1 MYPKRSRGEL
11 RPKRRYLL
19 RLVALACSL
28 FFLLPASALAWH
40 EAAHRATAAIAF
52 EQLRADERKRIVQ
65 ILRQHPRYAEDFLR
79 HMPDGIA
86 TADDDAQGAWLL
98 QQASIWPDL
107 IRRLGEDVRRQY
119 NNSRWHYI
127 NLLVWLTPEDEAAL
141 ADSIDANRDTAF
153 EPPLRQSLNI
163 VQALRGNIATWRDPA
178 ATDAQKAVALCWV
191 LHLVGDL
198 HQPLHT
204 VALFSRAY
212 FPSGDRGGNSIN
224 VVRGDETR
232 NLHAVWDGL
241 PTGMGDL
248 GPTTK
253 TRQLIEND
261 IVNDAAIDAWLHQ
274 HADLARRFVYT
285 DDLKS
290 QLLRKLEFRQSP
302 VVNLSDDYLDAARSL
317 ARRQVNLAGHRMAE
331 LLLAES

>member
-1 MYPKRSRGEL
+1 MYPNRNQGAL
-11 RPKRRYLL
+11 RPERRCLL
-19 RLVALACSL
+19 RSVALACSL
-28 FFLLPASALAWH
+28 LFLLPATTLAWH
-40 EAAHRATAAIAF
+40 EAAHRATAVIAF
-52 EQLRADERKRIVQ
+52 EQLAAEERERLVQ

-79 HMPDGIA
+79 RMPADIA
-86 TADDDAQGAWLL
+86 TADDDAQDAWLL

-141 ADSIDANRDTAF
+141 VSSIDHNRDTAF
-153 EPPLRQSLNI
+153 KPPLRQSQNI
-163 VQALRGNIATWRDPA
+163 VQALRGNLATWRDPA
-178 ATDAQKAVALCWV
+178 ATDEQKAVALCWV

-248 GPTTK
+248 GPTK
-253 TRQLIEND
+253 RTRQLIAD
-261 IVNDAAIDAWLHQ
+261 DVVDDAAIDTWLHQ

-285 DDLKS
+285 EDLKS
-290 QLLRKLEFRQSP
+290 QLLRMLELKQAPNVS
-302 VVNLSDDYLDAARSL
+302 LSDDYLDAARSL

-331 LLLAES
+331 LLLAAR